1 MKRLGVI
8 GIIIK
13 GDRSVSIKMQELL
26 NEHSEIIV
34 GRLGVPLRDKGISA
48 ISLIVEATNEELS
61 ALTGKLGRLESVSIK
76 SALLAVDV

>member
-1 MKRLGVI
+1 LGVI